1 MTAAFHRLG
10 CLLSYPSTLDISS
23 LDQFICSFFIEQG
36 VCSII
41 FELIGQ
47 LLFLSSKPHHPDPPL
62 VKPSQVARGG
72 SISITPSSNGSKDS
86 LEPLTPFQRESIEL
100 FVGTFAVL
108 SLPRSLGEIY
118 GLLYSSE
125 EPLAF
130 DDLVTRLGL
139 SKGSVSE
146 GLRLLRALGAV
157 ILVPVPN
164 SRKDHFTAET
174 SLRKLAGGYL
184 RDRIEPYLR
193 GGESRIDALRS
204 VPTDPKNSEFQQKRI
219 NQLLSWHRF
228 FSKVLPIFKSLSGRL

>member
-1 MTAAFHRLG
+1 MQT
-10 CLLSYPSTLDISS
+10 
-23 LDQFICSFFIEQG
+23 
-36 VCSII
+36 
-41 FELIGQ
+41 
-47 LLFLSSKPHHPDPPL
+47 
-62 VKPSQVARGG
+62 
-72 SISITPSSNGSKDS
+72 
-86 LEPLTPFQRESIEL
+86 LTPFQKESVEL
-100 FVGTFAVL
+100 FVGAFAVL

-130 DDLVTRLGL
+130 DDLVTRLEL

-146 GLRLLRALGAV
+146 GLRLLRSLGAV
-157 ILVPVPN
+157 TLVPVPD

-193 GGESRIDALRS
+193 GGEARIESLRK
-204 VPTDPKNSEFQQKRI
+204 VREADPSPSEFQQKRI

-228 FSKVLPIFKSLSGRL
+228 FSKVLPVFKALAGKI

>member
-1 MTAAFHRLG
+1 MFVT
-10 CLLSYPSTLDISS
+10 
-23 LDQFICSFFIEQG
+23 
-36 VCSII
+36 
-41 FELIGQ
+41 
-47 LLFLSSKPHHPDPPL
+47 
-62 VKPSQVARGG
+62 PSQNRDKMH
-72 SISITPSSNGSKDS
+72 PK
-86 LEPLTPFQRESIEL
+86 PLTPFQREAVEI
-100 FVGTFAVL
+100 FVGIFAVL

-130 DDLVTRLGL
+130 DDLVTRLEL

-146 GLRLLRALGAV
+146 GLRLLRSLGAV
-157 ILVPVPN
+157 TLVPIPN

-193 GGESRIDALRS
+193 GGESRIESLRK
-204 VPTDPKNSEFQQKRI
+204 VRETDSSPSEFQQKRI

-228 FSKVLPIFKSLSGRL
+228 FSKILPIFKSLAGRF

>member
-1 MTAAFHRLG
+1 MQT
-10 CLLSYPSTLDISS
+10 
-23 LDQFICSFFIEQG
+23 
-36 VCSII
+36 
-41 FELIGQ
+41 
-47 LLFLSSKPHHPDPPL
+47 
-62 VKPSQVARGG
+62 
-72 SISITPSSNGSKDS
+72 
-86 LEPLTPFQRESIEL
+86 LTPFQRESIDL

-130 DDLVTRLGL
+130 DDLVTRLEL

-146 GLRLLRALGAV
+146 GLKLLRSLGAV
-157 ILVPVPN
+157 TLVHVPD

-193 GGESRIDALRS
+193 GGETRIESLRKVCAS
-204 VPTDPKNSEFQQKRI
+204 DPELKDFQQKRI

-228 FSKVLPIFKSLSGRL
+228 FSKVLPVFKALAGKI

>member
-1 MTAAFHRLG
+1 M
-10 CLLSYPSTLDISS
+10 
-23 LDQFICSFFIEQG
+23 Q
-36 VCSII
+36 
-41 FELIGQ
+41 
-47 LLFLSSKPHHPDPPL
+47 
-62 VKPSQVARGG
+62 
-72 SISITPSSNGSKDS
+72 
-86 LEPLTPFQRESIEL
+86 PLTPFQRESIDL
-100 FVGTFAVL
+100 FVGAFSVL

-130 DDLVTRLGL
+130 DDLVTRLEL

-146 GLRLLRALGAV
+146 GLRLLRSLGAV
-157 ILVPVPN
+157 TLVPVDG

-193 GGESRIDALRS
+193 GGESRIESLRKVLDA
-204 VPTDPKNSEFQQKRI
+204 DANGSEFQQKRI

-228 FSKVLPIFKSLSGRL
+228 FSKVLPVFKALAGKI